1 MRMRLLAPL
10 LEPAFEGDLIARLH
24 GGVFLFGCTNSLPEV
39 DATTAA
45 DAGRMVL
52 SVMAFVD
59 DYEGCRI
66 VECTREALAA
76 AKARLASS
84 WASSTTAQTR

>member
-1 MRMRLLAPL
+1 L
-10 LEPAFEGDLIARLH
+10 
-24 GGVFLFGCTNSLPEV
+24 GCTNSLPEV

-45 DAGRMVL
+45 AAAAGGTVL

-59 DYEGCRI
+59 EYEGCRI
-66 VECTREALAA
+66 VECTCEALTA

-84 WASSTTAQTR
+84 WASSTNAQTRWTGR